1 MFKIGE
7 FSKLSRISIRMLRHY
22 DEIGLLVPEET
33 DPWTGYRR
41 YAAAQLM
48 TANRITALRGLGFS
62 LAETAALLAC
72 WEDRTAMETRLLAQR
87 AAVEASIQ
95 EALDRLR
102 LLDTTIERLRK
113 DEKQMNYDVTI
124 KTLPER
130 QVASVRQL
138 LPCYDREGDL
148 WHIFVRETALLH
160 IQDGDPALCISVYHD
175 GEYKEADVDVEIQ
188 KTVKGTYPDTEHVK
202 FKTIPPVTVASA
214 TFQGPYRQIGEAAL
228 SSAACL
234 FYSVCHRYHPRHPRH
249 RAPVKMP
256 MPRADRSRSVRYRA
270 KAPTEQNT
278 NSIAATSPNTCP
290 VNAW

>member
-87 AAVEASIQ
+87 AAAEASIQ

-113 DEKQMNYDVTI
+113 DETKMKYDVVL

-130 QVASVRQL
+130 YVASVRKII
-138 LPCYDREGDL
+138 PAYDQEYIL
-148 WHIFVRETALLH
+148 WNTLMEETAPLH
-160 IQDGDPALCISVYHD
+160 MQPGDPCLSLAIFHD
-175 GEYKEADVDVEIQ
+175 GEFKESDVDVEIQ
-188 KTVKGTYPDTEHVK
+188 ATVKGTYEDTENVR
-202 FKTIPPVTVASA
+202 FKTVAPIEMASA
-214 TFQGPYRQIGEAAL
+214 TYKGSYAQIDVVNEAVANWVRDNGYDFAGL
-228 SSAACL
+228 SFCIYHVSPSETQNPDEL
-234 FYSVCHRYHPRHPRH
+234 VTEVCY
-249 RAPVKMP
+249 PVK
-256 MPRADRSRSVRYRA
+256 
-270 KAPTEQNT
+270 KK
-278 NSIAATSPNTCP
+278 
-290 VNAW
+290 

>member
-62 LAETAALLAC
+62 LAETC
-72 WEDRTAMETRLLAQR
+72 LLAQR

-130 QVASVRQL
+130 QVASVRQI

-214 TFQGPYRQIGEAAL
+214 TFQGPYRQIGEVNQAVA
-228 SSAACL
+228 SWVEDNGYAFDGPAFNIYHVNPSETDDPEE
-234 FYSVCHRYHPRHPRH
+234 YVTEVCY
-249 RAPVKMP
+249 PVKK
-256 MPRADRSRSVRYRA
+256 RA
-270 KAPTEQNT
+270 
-278 NSIAATSPNTCP
+278 
-290 VNAW
+290 

>member
-130 QVASVRQL
+130 QVASVRQI

-175 GEYKEADVDVEIQ
+175 GEYK
-188 KTVKGTYPDTEHVK
+188 
-202 FKTIPPVTVASA
+202 TIPPVTVASA
-214 TFQGPYRQIGEAAL
+214 TFQGPYRQIGEVNQAVA
-228 SSAACL
+228 SWVEDNGYAFDGL
-234 FYSVCHRYHPRHPRH
+234 FFNIYHVSPHETRNPEEFVTEVCY
-249 RAPVKMP
+249 PVRK
-256 MPRADRSRSVRYRA
+256 R
-270 KAPTEQNT
+270 
-278 NSIAATSPNTCP
+278 
-290 VNAW
+290 

>member
-1 MFKIGE
+1 MLKIGD
-7 FSKLSRISIRMLRHY
+7 FSKLSRVSVRMLRYY
-22 DEIGLLVPEET
+22 DEIGLLKPAEIDRFT
-33 DPWTGYRR
+33 DYR
-41 YAAAQLM
+41 YYSEAQLP
-48 TANRITALRGLGFS
+48 TVCRITALRDMGFGLADVCAILPIYDDRERLDDF
-62 LAETAALLAC
+62 LAARQAEL
-72 WEDRTAMETRLLAQR
+72 EQQRDDVAQ
-87 AAVEASIQ
+87 
-95 EALDRLR
+95 RLR

-130 QVASVRQL
+130 QVASVRQI

-214 TFQGPYRQIGEAAL
+214 TFQGPYRQIGEVNQAVA
-228 SSAACL
+228 SWVEDNGYAFDGL
-234 FYSVCHRYHPRHPRH
+234 FFNIYHVSPHETRNPEEFVTEVCY
-249 RAPVKMP
+249 PVRK
-256 MPRADRSRSVRYRA
+256 R
-270 KAPTEQNT
+270 
-278 NSIAATSPNTCP
+278 
-290 VNAW
+290 

>member
-72 WEDRTAMETRLLAQR
+72 WEDRTAMETRLL
-87 AAVEASIQ
+87 
-95 EALDRLR
+95 
-102 LLDTTIERLRK
+102 
-113 DEKQMNYDVTI
+113 
-124 KTLPER
+124 ER
-130 QVASVRQL
+130 QVASVRQI

-214 TFQGPYRQIGEAAL
+214 TFQGPYRQIGEVNQAVA
-228 SSAACL
+228 SWVEDNGYAFDGL
-234 FYSVCHRYHPRHPRH
+234 FFNIYHVSPHETRNPEEFVTEVCY
-249 RAPVKMP
+249 PVRK
-256 MPRADRSRSVRYRA
+256 R
-270 KAPTEQNT
+270 
-278 NSIAATSPNTCP
+278 
-290 VNAW
+290 

>member
-62 LAETAALLAC
+62 LGR
-72 WEDRTAMETRLLAQR
+72 DGR
-87 AAVEASIQ
+87 AAGLLGGPDRHGRRACCPAGSGGRPPFGM
-95 EALDRLR
+95 LDRLR

-130 QVASVRQL
+130 QVASVRQI
-138 LPCYDREGDL
+138 LPCYDRE
-148 WHIFVRETALLH
+148 ET
-160 IQDGDPALCISVYHD
+160 C
-175 GEYKEADVDVEIQ
+175 
-188 KTVKGTYPDTEHVK
+188 GT
-202 FKTIPPVTVASA
+202 S
-214 TFQGPYRQIGEAAL
+214 L
-228 SSAACL
+228 
-234 FYSVCHRYHPRHPRH
+234 
-249 RAPVKMP
+249 
-256 MPRADRSRSVRYRA
+256 
-270 KAPTEQNT
+270 
-278 NSIAATSPNTCP
+278 
-290 VNAW
+290 